1 MKCNVCGYPT
11 EEGSA
16 FCPNCG
22 VFFKKKEKMKTSKL
36 VPILIILFVLILFGV
51 LAYFIF

>member
-1 MKCNVCGYPT
+1 MKCNVCGYPI
-11 EEGSA
+11 EEGSS

-22 VFFKKKEKMKTSKL
+22 VFFKKKEKRKFSKL
-36 VPILIILFVLILFGV
+36 GLSLIILFILILFGV